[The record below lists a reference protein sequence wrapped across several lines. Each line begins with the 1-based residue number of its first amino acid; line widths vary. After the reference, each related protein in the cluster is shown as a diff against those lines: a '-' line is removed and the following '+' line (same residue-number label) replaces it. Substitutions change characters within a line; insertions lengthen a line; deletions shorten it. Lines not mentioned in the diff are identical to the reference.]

1 LLQWRVRKFAENYLN
16 SRREKIV
23 APKGEVDN
31 IDAEV
36 LVGLVI
42 YGVILI
48 VIGLYSYIIS
58 RKRQTEEEYFLAS
71 REIGFWALVCTV
83 GASWTGISAL
93 ISYNAA
99 YTGGVS
105 TWWIMGFPT
114 VFATAVVAVL
124 AYRIRKTNAISQPQI
139 FEWRYGP
146 KVRVILA
153 LLGIWYMMTW
163 AASELIGGGESLS
176 VALDMPYF
184 VGLLAITAVVYFYTV
199 IGGFRAVIYTDIFQ
213 FILLNIICIA
223 TSFIAL
229 NAIGGFGALAQ
240 LPQELGAPG
249 FLDFFDNFRYNFAYA
264 ISFSLAWFLEADMWQ
279 RILAAKNPRLAMK
292 AFLVAA
298 IMFIP
303 LYFIYT
309 LGGMAAVKVVP
320 GLEGVGVLP
329 SLAKSIFPPL
339 LFGFA
344 LAGILATVMSSA
356 DTAINS
362 GALLLCEDVY
372 HRYINKKATPRGL
385 FVVGLVA
392 TTIITVLA
400 FGVGATLPDM
410 LWVLWLAAD
419 ILACGCLVPL
429 IGGFVWKRANEAG
442 ALAGMI
448 VGAVFAFYNY
458 VGDLF
463 GIEVPRPWPEYPFYL
478 PVGVLFSAIAFIIV
492 SLATKPQYEKFKAL
506 KPSD

>member
-1 LLQWRVRKFAENYLN
+1 M
-16 SRREKIV
+16 
-23 APKGEVDN
+23 
-31 IDAEV
+31 
-36 LVGLVI
+36 

-48 VIGLYSYIIS
+48 ALGLYSYIKAKN
-58 RKRQTEEEYFLAS
+58 RHTEEEYFLAS
-71 REIGFWALVCTV
+71 RELGFWALVCTV

-146 KVRVILA
+146 KVRIILA
-153 LLGIWYMMTW
+153 VIGIWYMMTW

-176 VALDMPYF
+176 VALGMPYF
-184 VGLLAITAVVYFYTV
+184 LGILAITLIVYFYTV

-213 FILLNIICIA
+213 FILLNVVCIA
-223 TSFIAL
+223 LSLIAL
-229 NAIGGFGALAQ
+229 SSIGGFGAIAL
-240 LPQELGAPG
+240 LPQELGVPG
-249 FLDFFDNFRYNFAYA
+249 YLDFFDNFRYNFAYA

-279 RILAAKNPRLAMK
+279 RILGARNPKLAMK

-298 IMFIP
+298 ILFIP

-309 LGGMAAVKVVP
+309 LGGMAAAKLVP
-320 GLEGVGVLP
+320 GLDGVGVLP
-329 SLAKSIFPPL
+329 SLAQAVFPPI

-362 GALLLCEDVY
+362 GALLLTEDVY
-372 HRYINKKATPRGL
+372 HRYINKKATTKGL
-385 FVVGLVA
+385 FVVGLIA
-392 TTIITVLA
+392 TTIITILA
-400 FGVGATLPDM
+400 FGVGITLPDM
-410 LWVLWLAAD
+410 LWVLWLGAD
-419 ILACGCLVPL
+419 ILACGCLAPL
-429 IGGFVWKRANEAG
+429 MGGVIWTRANELG
-442 ALAGMI
+442 AIAGMI
-448 VGAVFAFYNY
+448 VGGVFAFYNY

-478 PVGVLFSAIAFIIV
+478 PVGILLSAIAFILV
-492 SLATKPQYEKFKAL
+492 SLATKPQPEKFKAL